1 MRVEGEAQRTNAGDR
16 LVAWSRHACPCISAH
31 DQSFTRIHN
40 VALKNTL
47 MFVRFFTLIRYVT
60 KACLKLRPKL

>member
-1 MRVEGEAQRTNAGDR
+1 MREEGEAQRTNAGDR
-16 LVAWSRHACPCISAH
+16 LVASRLPMHIC
-31 DQSFTRIHN
+31 TRSKLY
-40 VALKNTL
+40 ADSQQCTQNTL